1 MQRSSVASLILE
13 SSKASPRGI
22 SMSTEKIFI
31 ESIAPVRVD
40 LAGGTVDIWPLY
52 LLLPEPKTINYGIS
66 LFAKTTI
73 EAFPSNEPQV
83 KIESIDQKKSHTFTW
98 TDVLDESKHIIP
110 ELILPVK
117 LLRYFAK
124 EHSNP
129 NSLSFTLKTEAKS
142 PAGAGLGGSSALSI
156 SIIGALWKWIHP
168 KKPLDLD
175 QDGEFLIS
183 LTRDVESQ
191 VLYGPAGLQDYYG
204 AAFGGLQV
212 MNWKIAKNE
221 RISLPTETLKE
232 LEARTL
238 LFYSGKSRNSGINN
252 WQLFK
257 GLIDR
262 DSSVEQ
268 KFKAICRATSLVEAA
283 LLKQDFKSVVTHVRE
298 EWETRKTLAPGI
310 STPEMDEAYARAKKV
325 SDLAFKVC
333 GAGGGG
339 CFFIL
344 LPEKD
349 AALKERVKQAVL
361 ESKDIQ
367 PLHFESVPHGLTV
380 KIE

>member
-1 MQRSSVASLILE
+1 MI
-13 SSKASPRGI
+13 
-22 SMSTEKIFI
+22 I
-31 ESIAPVRVD
+31 ESVAPVRVD

-52 LLLPEPKTINYGIS
+52 LLLDQPKTINYGIN

-73 EAFPSNEPQV
+73 ESTPSSKPEV
-83 KIESIDQKKSHTFTW
+83 KIESIDLRKSHTFSW
-98 TDVLDESKHIIP
+98 SEIFDEKAVTAP
-110 ELILPVK
+110 ELILPVR

-124 EHSNP
+124 LHTNP
-129 NSLSFTLKTEAKS
+129 QSLALHLKTEAKS

-156 SIIGALWKWIHP
+156 SIIGALFKWVNP
-168 KKPLDLD
+168 TTPLDLEK
-175 QDGEFLIS
+175 DGEFLIS

-212 MNWKIAKNE
+212 LNWKIAKNE
-221 RISLPTETLKE
+221 RTSLPVSTLKE

-257 GLIDR
+257 GLIDKNPEV
-262 DSSVEQ
+262 DS
-268 KFKAICRATSLVEAA
+268 KFRAICKATEKVEAA
-283 LLKQDFKSVVTHVRE
+283 LLKQDFKAVVSAVRE
-298 EWETRKTLAPGI
+298 EWESRKTLASGI
-310 STPEMDEAYARAKKV
+310 STPEMDEAYARAKKIT
-325 SDLAFKVC
+325 DLAFKVC

-339 CFFIL
+339 CFFVI

-349 AALKERVKQAVL
+349 AALKKQVEQAVL
-361 ESKDIQ
+361 EAGEIRAL
-367 PLHFESVPHGLTV
+367 PFEAVPHGLTV
-380 KIE
+380 KL

>member
-1 MQRSSVASLILE
+1 
-13 SSKASPRGI
+13 
-22 SMSTEKIFI
+22 MSTEKITI

-52 LLLPEPKTINYGIS
+52 LLLHNPKTINYGIS

-73 EAFPSNEPQV
+73 ESGPSATPQV
-83 KIESIDQKKSHTFTW
+83 TIESLDLKKSHTFSW
-98 TDVLDESKHIIP
+98 TEILDESMDAIP
-110 ELILPVK
+110 ELILPVR

-124 EHSNP
+124 EHTNP
-129 NSLSFTLKTEAKS
+129 RSLAVTLKTEAKS

-156 SIIGALWKWIHP
+156 SIIGALYKWVHP
-168 KKPLDLD
+168 TTPLDLNK
-175 QDGEFLIS
+175 DGEFLIS

-212 MNWKIAKNE
+212 LNWKIAKNE
-221 RISLPTETLKE
+221 RTSLPVDTLKE

-257 GLIDR
+257 GLIDKNPEV
-262 DSSVEQ
+262 DSKFRAICAATEKVEQ
-268 KFKAICRATSLVEAA
+268 A
-283 LLKQDFKSVVTHVRE
+283 LLKQDFKSVVNSVRE
-298 EWETRKTLAPGI
+298 EWETRKTLASGI
-310 STPEMDEAYARAKKV
+310 STPEMDEAYSRAKKV
-325 SDLAFKVC
+325 TDIAFKVC

-339 CFFIL
+339 CFFVI

-349 AALKERVKQAVL
+349 QALKERVKQAVMEAGEIKHL
-361 ESKDIQ
+361 
-367 PLHFESVPHGLTV
+367 PFEAVPHGLTV
-380 KIE
+380 KIK

>member
-1 MQRSSVASLILE
+1 
-13 SSKASPRGI
+13 
-22 SMSTEKIFI
+22 MSTERIMI
-31 ESIAPVRVD
+31 ESVAPVRVD

-52 LLLPEPKTINYGIS
+52 LLLDQPKTINFGIS
-66 LFAKTTI
+66 LFATTTI
-73 EAFPSNEPQV
+73 ESFPSNSPQV
-83 KIESIDQKKSHTFTW
+83 RIESIDQKKAHTFSW
-98 TDVLDESKHIIP
+98 AEILDQNTPTMP
-110 ELILPVK
+110 ELDLPVR

-124 EHSNP
+124 EQSNP
-129 NSLSFTLKTEAKS
+129 RALSFILRTEAKS

-156 SIIGALWKWIHP
+156 SIIGALWKWTNP
-168 KKPLDLD
+168 RTPLDLEK
-175 QDGEFLIS
+175 DGEFLIS

-212 MNWKIAKNE
+212 MDWKIAKNQ
-221 RISLPTETLKE
+221 RTSLPVSTLKE

-257 GLIDR
+257 NLIDR
-262 DSSVEQ
+262 DADTDR
-268 KFKAICRATSLVEAA
+268 KFRAICEATGKVEAA
-283 LLKQDFKSVVTHVRE
+283 LLKQDFKSIVTQVRA
-298 EWETRKTLAPGI
+298 EWDVRKTLAPGI
-310 STPEMDEAYARAKKV
+310 STPEMDEAYARARIV
-325 SDLAFKVC
+325 ADCAFKIC

-349 AALKERVKQAVL
+349 PAIKEAVKNAVL
-361 ESKDIQ
+361 GSGQIQ
-367 PLHFESVPHGLTV
+367 QLIFEAVPHGLTV
-380 KIE
+380 KTTQQ

>member
-1 MQRSSVASLILE
+1 MSS
-13 SSKASPRGI
+13 
-22 SMSTEKIFI
+22 EKITI

-40 LAGGTVDIWPLY
+40 IAGGTVDIWPLY
-52 LLLPEPKTINYGIS
+52 LLLDQPKTINYGIS
-66 LFAKTTI
+66 LFAKTTL
-73 EAFPSNEPQV
+73 EAEPSSKPEVQ
-83 KIESIDQKKSHTFTW
+83 IESVDLKRTHTFSWAEILDQK
-98 TDVLDESKHIIP
+98 LEAIP
-110 ELILPVK
+110 ELILPVS

-129 NSLSFTLKTEAKS
+129 RSLSLKMKTEAKS

-156 SIIGALWKWIHP
+156 SIIGALYKWVNP
-168 KKPLDLD
+168 RTPLDLEK
-175 QDGEFLIS
+175 DGEFLIS

-212 MNWKIAKNE
+212 LDWKIARNE
-221 RISLPTETLKE
+221 RTSLPVSTLKE

-257 GLIDR
+257 GLIDKNPEV
-262 DSSVEQ
+262 DA
-268 KFKAICRATSLVEAA
+268 KFRAICAATCKVEAA
-283 LLKQDFKSVVTHVRE
+283 LLKQDFKAVVNAIRE
-298 EWETRKTLAPGI
+298 EWETRKTLATGI
-310 STPEMDEAYARAKKV
+310 STPEMDAAYARAKKV
-325 SDLAFKVC
+325 TEVAFKVC

-339 CFFIL
+339 CFFVI

-349 AALKERVKQAVL
+349 DALKEKVKKAVL
-361 ESKDIQ
+361 EAGEIQ
-367 PLHFESVPHGLTV
+367 SLPFEAVPHGLTV
-380 KIE
+380 KVQF

>member
-1 MQRSSVASLILE
+1 
-13 SSKASPRGI
+13 
-22 SMSTEKIFI
+22 MSTERIQI
-31 ESIAPVRVD
+31 ESVAPVRVD

-52 LLLPEPKTINYGIS
+52 LLLDQPKTINFGIN
-66 LFAKTTI
+66 LFARTTL
-73 EAFPSNEPQV
+73 ESTPSSSPQV
-83 KIESIDQKKSHTFTW
+83 RLESTDLKKHQTFSW
-98 TDVLDESKHIIP
+98 AQILDEKQDTLP
-110 ELILPVK
+110 ELVLPLR

-124 EHSNP
+124 EHPNP
-129 NSLSFTLKTEAKS
+129 QALNVVIKTEAKS

-156 SIIGALWKWIHP
+156 SIIGALWKWVNP
-168 KKPLDLD
+168 RTPLDLEK
-175 QDGEFLIS
+175 DGEFLIS

-212 MNWKIAKNE
+212 MDWKIAKNE
-221 RISLPTETLKE
+221 RVSLPVETLKE

-257 GLIDR
+257 GLIDK
-262 DSSVEQ
+262 DSEVDR
-268 KFKAICRATSLVEAA
+268 KFRAICEATTKVEAA
-283 LLKQDFKSVVTHVRE
+283 LLKQDFKSVVQFVKN
-298 EWETRKTLAPGI
+298 EWDVRKTLAPGI
-310 STPEMDEAYARAKKV
+310 STPEMEAAYSKAKEIAAKRG
-325 SDLAFKVC
+325 SEIAFKVC

-349 AALKERVKQAVL
+349 SAFRDAVKNAVL
-361 ESKDIQ
+361 EDTQIQ
-367 PLHFESVPHGLTV
+367 SLSFESVPHGLTV
-380 KIE
+380 KTG

>member
-1 MQRSSVASLILE
+1 
-13 SSKASPRGI
+13 
-22 SMSTEKIFI
+22 MSIEKVSI

-40 LAGGTVDIWPLY
+40 LCGGTVDIWPLY
-52 LLLPEPKTINYGIS
+52 LLLDHPKTINYGIS

-73 EAFPSNEPQV
+73 EAHPSPTPQV
-83 KIESIDQKKSHTFTW
+83 RLESIDQGKGLNFTW
-98 TDVLDESKHIIP
+98 SEILDSNSKTIP
-110 ELILPVK
+110 ELELPIR

-129 NSLSFTLKTEAKS
+129 RALSFTLKTEAKS

-156 SIIGALWKWIHP
+156 SIIGALWKWTHP
-168 KKPLDLD
+168 RTALDLD
-175 QDGEFLIS
+175 KDGEFLIS

-212 MNWKIAKNE
+212 LNWKIARNE
-221 RISLPTETLKE
+221 RSSLPSATLNE
-232 LEARTL
+232 LQARTL

-257 GLIDR
+257 GLVDKDAEIDR
-262 DSSVEQ
+262 
-268 KFKAICRATSLVEAA
+268 KFRAICEATSQVEAA
-283 LLKQDFKSVVTHVRE
+283 LLKQDFKSVVKHVRA
-298 EWETRKTLAPGI
+298 EWDVRKTLAPGI
-310 STPEMDEAYARAKKV
+310 STPEMEEAYERAKKV
-325 SDLAFKVC
+325 SDIAFKVC

-349 AALKERVKQAVL
+349 QATKDAVMNAVL
-361 ESKDIQ
+361 QASDIRTL
-367 PLHFESVPHGLTV
+367 PFEAVPHGLIV
-380 KIE
+380 KML

>member
-1 MQRSSVASLILE
+1 
-13 SSKASPRGI
+13 
-22 SMSTEKIFI
+22 MSTEPIKI
-31 ESIAPVRVD
+31 ESIAPVRID

-52 LLLPEPKTINYGIS
+52 LLLDQPKTINYGIN

-73 EAFPSNEPQV
+73 EAAPSSNPQV
-83 KIESIDQKKSHTFTW
+83 RLESLDLKKSQTFSW
-98 TDVLDESKHIIP
+98 AEILDQSNPVIP
-110 ELILPVK
+110 ELDLPVR

-129 NSLSFTLKTEAKS
+129 RALDFTLKTQAKS

-156 SIIGALWKWIHP
+156 SIIGALWKWTHP
-168 KKPLDLD
+168 RTLLDLD
-175 QDGEFLIS
+175 KDGEFLIS

-212 MNWKIAKNE
+212 LNWKIAKNE
-221 RISLPTETLKE
+221 RTSLPVATLKE

-257 GLIDR
+257 GLIDKEHEVDR
-262 DSSVEQ
+262 
-268 KFKAICRATSLVEAA
+268 KFRSICAATAQVEAA
-283 LLKQDFKSVVTHVRE
+283 LLKQDFHAVVKHVQA
-298 EWETRKTLAPGI
+298 EWEVRKTLAPGI
-310 STPEMDEAYARAKKV
+310 STPEMDEAYARALKI
-325 SDLAFKVC
+325 SPLAFKVC

-344 LPEKD
+344 LPD
-349 AALKERVKQAVL
+349 PDPALKAAVKKAVM
-361 ESKDIQ
+361 EGTPIQ
-367 PLHFESVPHGLTV
+367 ELPFEAVPHGLTV
-380 KIE
+380 NT

>member
-1 MQRSSVASLILE
+1 
-13 SSKASPRGI
+13 
-22 SMSTEKIFI
+22 MSTEKMKI

-52 LLLPEPKTINYGIS
+52 LLLDSPKTINFGVS
-66 LFAKTTI
+66 LFART
-73 EAFPSNEPQV
+73 ELESEPSSKPGV
-83 KIESIDQKKSHTFTW
+83 RLASIDLGKSQDFAWEEILSEKTRA
-98 TDVLDESKHIIP
+98 IP
-110 ELILPVK
+110 ELDLPVR
-117 LLRYFAK
+117 LLRTFAK
-124 EHSNP
+124 LHPNP
-129 NSLSFTLKTEAKS
+129 RALSISLKTEAKS

-156 SIIGALWKWIHP
+156 SIIGALYKWVHP
-168 KKPLDLD
+168 NTPLDLEK
-175 QDGEFLIS
+175 DGEFLIS

-212 MNWKIAKNE
+212 LSWKIARNSRE
-221 RISLPTETLKE
+221 SLSVETLKE

-257 GLIDR
+257 GLIDKDAEVDR
-262 DSSVEQ
+262 
-268 KFKAICRATSLVEAA
+268 KFRAIVKATLKLEAA
-283 LLKQDFKSVVTHVRE
+283 LLKQDFPGVVEAVRE

-310 STPEMDEAYARAKKV
+310 STPEMEAAYQRAREIT
-325 SDLAFKVC
+325 DLAFKVC

-344 LPEKD
+344 LPGKD
-349 AALKERVKQAVL
+349 PEVKKRVQEAVL
-361 ESKDIQ
+361 QSPDIRAL
-367 PLHFESVPHGLTV
+367 PFEAVPHGLTV
-380 KIE
+380 RT

>member
-1 MQRSSVASLILE
+1 
-13 SSKASPRGI
+13 
-22 SMSTEKIFI
+22 MSTEKMII
-31 ESIAPVRVD
+31 ESMAPVRID

-52 LLLPEPKTINYGIS
+52 LLLDSPKTINFGIS
-66 LFAKTTI
+66 LFAKTTL
-73 EAFPSNEPQV
+73 ESEPSTQPRV
-83 KIESIDQKKSHTFTW
+83 RIESIDLGRALDFTW
-98 TDVLDESKHIIP
+98 EEILDTSTQALP

-124 EHSNP
+124 LHPNP
-129 NSLSFTLKTEAKS
+129 RAVSVTLKTEAKS

-156 SIIGALWKWIHP
+156 SIIGALYKWVNP
-168 KKPLDLD
+168 KTPLDLEK
-175 QDGEFLIS
+175 DGEFLIS

-204 AAFGGLQV
+204 AAFGGLQILS
-212 MNWKIAKNE
+212 WEIAKNS
-221 RISLPTETLKE
+221 RRALPIETLKG

-262 DSSVEQ
+262 DPAVDS
-268 KFKAICRATSLVEAA
+268 KFRKIVQATKKLEDALIQQDFEAA
-283 LLKQDFKSVVTHVRE
+283 VAAVRE
-298 EWETRKTLAPGI
+298 EWETRKTLASGI
-310 STPEMDEAYARAKKV
+310 STPEMEEAYLRAKEV
-325 SDLAFKVC
+325 TDLAFKVC

-344 LPEKD
+344 LPKD
-349 AALKERVKQAVL
+349 DPTLKETVRAAVMK
-361 ESKDIQ
+361 SSDIRSL
-367 PLHFESVPHGLTV
+367 PFEAVPHGLTV
-380 KIE
+380 RL

>member
-1 MQRSSVASLILE
+1 
-13 SSKASPRGI
+13 
-22 SMSTEKIFI
+22 MSTEKVTI

-52 LLLPEPKTINYGIS
+52 LLLNQPKTINFGIS
-66 LFAKTTI
+66 LFARTVI
-73 EAFPSNEPQV
+73 EAQPSATPQV
-83 KIESIDQKKSHTFTW
+83 KLESIDQKKSNTFTW
-98 TDVLDESKHIIP
+98 AQILDENYEAIP
-110 ELILPVK
+110 ELTLLVR

-124 EHSNP
+124 QHPNP
-129 NSLSFTLKTEAKS
+129 ESLNFTLKTEAKS

-168 KKPLDLD
+168 REQLDLEK
-175 QDGEFLIS
+175 DGEFLIS

-204 AAFGGLQV
+204 AAFGGLQLLS
-212 MNWKIAKNE
+212 WKIAKNE
-221 RISLPTETLKE
+221 RESFPLSTLKE

-257 GLIDR
+257 GLIDKNP
-262 DSSVEQ
+262 DVEQ
-268 KFKAICRATSLVEAA
+268 NFKAICEATRDLEAA
-283 LLKQDFKSVVTHVRE
+283 LLKQDFQAVVKSVQK
-298 EWETRKTLAPGI
+298 EWQTRKTLAPGI
-310 STPEMDEAYARAKKV
+310 STPEMDQANERAKKV
-325 SDLAFKVC
+325 CDVAFKVC

-344 LPEKD
+344 LPEKNE
-349 AALKERVKQAVL
+349 AMKEAVKKAVL
-361 ESKDIQ
+361 ESSEIQ
-367 PLHFESVPHGLTV
+367 SLPFEAVPHGLTI
-380 KIE
+380 K

>member
-1 MQRSSVASLILE
+1 
-13 SSKASPRGI
+13 
-22 SMSTEKIFI
+22 MSTEKTFI

-40 LAGGTVDIWPLY
+40 LAGGTVDLWPLY
-52 LLLPEPKTINYGIS
+52 LLLPQPKTINFGIS

-73 EAFPSNEPQV
+73 ESYPSTTPGV
-83 KIESIDQKKSHTFTW
+83 LLESIDQKKSHVFTW
-98 TDVLDESKHIIP
+98 SELLDESKPVIP

-129 NSLSFTLKTEAKS
+129 SSLSFTLKTEAKS

-156 SIIGALWKWIHP
+156 SIIGALWKWTHP
-168 KKPLDLD
+168 KSPLDLD

-221 RISLPTETLKE
+221 RISLPLETLKE

-262 DSSVEQ
+262 DSEVER
-268 KFKAICRATSLVEAA
+268 KFRAICAATTEVEAA
-283 LLKQDFKSVVTHVRE
+283 LLKQDFKSVVKHVRD

-310 STPEMDEAYARAKKV
+310 STPEMDDAYARAKKV

-349 AALKERVKQAVL
+349 LAIKEKVKNAVL
-361 ESKDIQ
+361 ESKDII
-367 PLHFESVPHGLTV
+367 PLSFESVPHGLTV
-380 KIE
+380 RIE